1 MALWDLVFLVYPKR
15 NEKYYINILITERGK
30 HKKNNAYKTLLMN
43 LKYSQQGALKHPV
56 GRQSQ
61 PRRAQV
67 REYLSNQKRWSQDL
81 PLSGPH
87 LRIDSRGKGISSG
100 DLFLPEDLIGL
111 LKVSGFFL
119 LFFP

>member
-1 MALWDLVFLVYPKR
+1 VALWDLVFLVYPKR

-67 REYLSNQKRWSQDL
+67 HAMHEWPEGLEPTSTPSQTSL
-81 PLSGPH
+81 
-87 LRIDSRGKGISSG
+87 KG
-100 DLFLPEDLIGL
+100 
-111 LKVSGFFL
+111 
-119 LFFP
+119 